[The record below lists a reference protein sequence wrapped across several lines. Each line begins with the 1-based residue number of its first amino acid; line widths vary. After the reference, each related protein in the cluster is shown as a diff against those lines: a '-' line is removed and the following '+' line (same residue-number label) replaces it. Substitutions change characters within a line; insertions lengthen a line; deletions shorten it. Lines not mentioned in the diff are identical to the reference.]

1 LSSSVFQVASEFKS
15 VSSDIR
21 LVVKDAVSAVIEN
34 LQEKGGDIKEEIT
47 ASIEGAIE
55 GLVVGDA
62 SLSKFRQKLI
72 SYRIE

>member
-1 LSSSVFQVASEFKS
+1 VFQVASEFKS

-47 ASIEGAIE
+47 ASIEE
-55 GLVVGDA
+55 LKVLVVGDA
-62 SLSKFRQKLI
+62 SLLPKFRQKLI

>member
-1 LSSSVFQVASEFKS
+1 
-15 VSSDIR
+15 
-21 LVVKDAVSAVIEN
+21 VIEN

-55 GLVVGDA
+55 GV
-62 SLSKFRQKLI
+62 SSWRRQSITKFRQKLI

>member
-1 LSSSVFQVASEFKS
+1 LNFSL
-15 VSSDIR
+15 SDIR
-21 LVVKDAVSAVIEN
+21 LIVKDAVSAVIEN

-55 GLVVGDA
+55 GI
-62 SLSKFRQKLI
+62 SSWRRQSINKIQQKLI

>member
-1 LSSSVFQVASEFKS
+1 VFQVASEFKS

-47 ASIEGAIE
+47 ASIGELLKV
-55 GLVVGDA
+55 LVVGDA
-62 SLSKFRQKLI
+62 SLLPKFRQKLI